1 MPLLMATE
9 LCFFSHFRAHLVPP
23 YCRAPR
29 ADLHPCLL
37 LLLRQRGE
45 GGADVVAEE
54 AEEAGLPIRGVI
66 LLLKALLA
74 VLAVPAGSL

>member
-1 MPLLMATE
+1 ML
-9 LCFFSHFRAHLVPP
+9 FFHFRAHLVPP

-54 AEEAGLPIRGVI
+54 AEEAGLPVGGVT